1 VPEGI
6 LCERRRLVFG
16 AVIREEFI
24 GRELDRLPL
33 LFAGFLLDDL
43 TVASL

>member
-1 VPEGI
+1 VPEGVFG
-6 LCERRRLVFG
+6 ERRRLVFG
-16 AVIREEFI
+16 SVIREELI
-24 GRELDRLPL
+24 GRELNRLST